1 MIFSKG
7 EVDRHLAKEELYFQR
22 TKKQLS
28 HLLGIIADIEKDL
41 RQLRMFAETG
51 LRNEK
56 VHKILKEIEDW
67 EEKIKTG
74 LSLILQLAGEELTEK
89 EKLPPIFVDILKFT
103 VSRITPLEKDW
114 SLTAGLKKEDPF
126 RVNLKDDAHYL
137 VMAINHLK
145 QYLNIISHLF
155 NSAEEII
162 LNESKILFRQALGN
176 RYLEEV
182 LPKWVKILT
191 KEFALS
197 EIKLYFENEPAK
209 EFHLS
214 MNLPVEYP
222 SHERFEIENILN
234 KGLFLYLKCQ
244 RAIIILSNAGE
255 SYQSSIIVKYDSV
268 YDAFVI
274 RFDSYLYTFHLEKWF
289 ISVDTFFD
297 QFISQ
302 KEFILTTNA
311 HNLSSFSDDYPKIV
325 SKLKNGVAP

>member
-7 EVDRHLAKEELYFQR
+7 EIDRHLAKEELYFQR

-28 HLLGIIADIEKDL
+28 HLLEIIADIEKDL
-41 RQLRMFAETG
+41 RQLKMFAETG

-56 VHKILKEIEDW
+56 INKIMGEIEHW

-74 LSLILQLAGEELTEK
+74 LSVILQLAGEELTEK
-89 EKLPPIFVDILKFT
+89 EEYPHIFVDVLKFT
-103 VSRITPLEKDW
+103 VNRITPLEKDW

-126 RVNLKDDAHYL
+126 RVNLKEDADYL

-145 QYLNIISHLF
+145 QYLNIISHLL

-191 KEFALS
+191 KEFAS
-197 EIKLYFENEPAK
+197 FEIKLYFENELTK

-214 MNLPVEYP
+214 MNLPLEYP
-222 SHERFEIENILN
+222 SHERSEIENILN
-234 KGLFLYLKCQ
+234 KGLFLHLKCQ
-244 RAIIILSNAGE
+244 RATIILNKGGS
-255 SYQSSIIVKYDSV
+255 QSSITIKYDSV
-268 YDAFVI
+268 YDAFSI
-274 RFDSYLYTFHLEKWF
+274 NFSCYSSAYHKECWF

-302 KEFILTTNA
+302 KEFILTQSA
-311 HNLSSFSDDYPKIV
+311 HDLAHFSDDYPKIV